1 MAREVLPYAVVL
13 EKVQSLLLGCK
24 DCRNISVN
32 ALLVGEAADGGANWL
47 IASFRRSG
55 DDNDLVA
62 CKDRI
67 LADVRQLR
75 ECYDVDPDSPR

>member
-1 MAREVLPYAVVL
+1 MAREMLPYAEVMA
-13 EKVQSLLLGCK
+13 KVQNLLLGCK

-55 DDNDLVA
+55 DDNDLTA
-62 CKDRI
+62 CRERI
-67 LADVRQLR
+67 LADVRHLR